1 MKKPYATFRH
11 TTTIGKRPGWC
22 PLCWLVGCGKP
33 AAIFCPKVSDPSRTI
48 QAGLVDSFLCT
59 HALGSTLMPHKIKRD
74 SPPVSTHARHP
85 DPGSAFLCYTSSCR
99 LCLSLSRSLSPSLSP
114 MTLSIAQRQKGMP
127 TAFCHHS
134 APCGSYHLP
143 QGAYR
148 LGDEGLHAQRLYG
161 PGPTGIADSSSSISS
176 SIWL

>member
-1 MKKPYATFRH
+1 MPPFVTQQ
-11 TTTIGKRPGWC
+11 
-22 PLCWLVGCGKP
+22 
-33 AAIFCPKVSDPSRTI
+33 PSGSG
-48 QAGLVDSFLCT
+48 QAGVHFVGWLDVASRPPFFVPRCQTRVGRYKLVWWTLFLCT

-99 LCLSLSRSLSPSLSP
+99 LCLSLSLSLALSLSP

-176 SIWL
+176 SSSWL

>member
-1 MKKPYATFRH
+1 MPPFVTQQ
-11 TTTIGKRPGWC
+11 
-22 PLCWLVGCGKP
+22 
-33 AAIFCPKVSDPSRTI
+33 PSGSG
-48 QAGLVDSFLCT
+48 QAGVHFVGWLDVASRPPFFVPRCQTRVGRYKLVWWTLFLCT

-74 SPPVSTHARHP
+74 SPQSPRTHATLTLAAL
-85 DPGSAFLCYTSSCR
+85 AFVTHHRVVSVS
-99 LCLSLSRSLSPSLSP
+99 LSLSLALSLSP

-161 PGPTGIADSSSSISS
+161 PGPTGIADSSSSSISSS